1 MKAPTR
7 QAEVNPE
14 IVKKIGG
21 TYGRTLTVK
30 RYAGESLEGTGSLVF
45 DQEHRKVYC
54 SLSER
59 ACEKTLQ
66 NFIKTLNSMCKQH
79 YRLVTFHSFDN

>member
-14 IVKKIGG
+14 IVKVVGG
-21 TYGRTLTVK
+21 SYGITVTVE
-30 RYAGESLEGTGSLVF
+30 RCGDEALEGTGSLVF
-45 DQEHRKVYC
+45 DQQYRKVYC

-59 ACEKTLQ
+59 ACKKTLDK
-66 NFIKTLNSMCKQH
+66 FMKTLNEHSKSP
-79 YRLVTFHSFDN
+79 YKLVSF